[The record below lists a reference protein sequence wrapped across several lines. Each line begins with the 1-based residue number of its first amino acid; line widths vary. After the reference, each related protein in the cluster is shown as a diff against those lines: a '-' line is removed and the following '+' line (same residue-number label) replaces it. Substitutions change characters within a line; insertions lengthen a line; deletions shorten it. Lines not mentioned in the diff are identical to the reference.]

1 MDDRTLDLVLDHLN
15 TLNDL
20 TPKVRCNGCDGV
32 DPNLLFGIDSKLF
45 KGEPDG
51 LILENHHDE
60 VETQTVFKGLASAL
74 PHTHLDGHKHEES
87 MHRSDSSASLHQVT
101 HGSQPSSEV
110 VDEGLLRSSLEQ
122 VPKESV
128 WRVKGFV
135 RLQEGLHILNW
146 AFGRYDLIKADME
159 DMNDTSIRLTV
170 MGERGEVK
178 RAMYKFCSELH
189 AVIL

>member
-1 MDDRTLDLVLDHLN
+1 MLDHLN

-20 TPKVRCNGCDGV
+20 TPKVRCNGRDGV

-45 KGEPDG
+45 KGEPDKS
-51 LILENHHDE
+51 ILENHHDE
-60 VETQTVFKGLASAL
+60 VETHTVFKGLASAL
-74 PHTHLDGHKHEES
+74 PHTHLDGHRHGES
-87 MHRSDSSASLHQVT
+87 IHRFDSGESLQQVT
-101 HGSQPSSEV
+101 HGSQASSEV

-122 VPKESV
+122 IPKESV

-135 RLQEGLHILNW
+135 RLQKGFHILNW
-146 AFGRYDLIKADME
+146 AFGRYNLIKADVE

-178 RAMYKFCSELH
+178 RAMHKFCSELQ
-189 AVIL
+189 AVVL